1 MDFTEEFIK
10 KLYENLGNIVKTIDS
25 TKNIII
31 DKVIKTEDE
40 EEENE
45 LAIDFDNLNEII
57 RRVME
62 VNGLI
67 FKLQLSSIELLT
79 TFELLLLS
87 I

>member
-1 MDFTEEFIK
+1 MIKWIEEFIK

-45 LAIDFDNLNEII
+45 LAID
-57 RRVME
+57 
-62 VNGLI
+62 
-67 FKLQLSSIELLT
+67 
-79 TFELLLLS
+79 
-87 I
+87 